1 MSVHV
6 DKEADRKDPK
16 TGEYT
21 NYSSVE
27 YTVSIIHKKLTLI
40 LEKKGFESYVK
51 AAEEEPEK
59 GEHQYDIGMCYLYG
73 VGTQKDEKKA
83 LECFVKGDELG
94 DGYCTWILGDIY
106 EKGSYG
112 LEKND
117 KKTFQYYLKAAN
129 IEEFD
134 QCQYKVAE
142 FYENGFG
149 TEKDVQKAFEYYTK
163 AYEGGEKF
171 AEKDLIRLKIK
182 IQKSG

>member
-1 MSVHV
+1 MNIQQL
-6 DKEADRKDPK
+6 DKEAKQREPES
-16 TGEYT
+16 GEFR
-21 NYSSVE
+21 NE
-27 YTVSIIHKKLTLI
+27 IDDDKKR
-40 LEKKGFESYVK
+40 FESYLK
-51 AAEEEPEK
+51 AAEEPEK
-59 GEHQYDIGMCYLYG
+59 GEHQFHLLGNCYLDG

-94 DGYCTWILGDIY
+94 DGYCTWMLGEFY